1 MKATARMAG
10 LSRTCEVANFN
21 TLEVVMWSK
30 PEYTEMR
37 FGFEVTMYIANRCD
51 PQRVGGPPL
60 GRPGFF
66 EGVARDPG
74 LRLTLE

>member
-10 LSRTCEVANFN
+10 LSRPCAVTNSN

-37 FGFEVTMYIANRCD
+37 FGFEVTMYIANR
-51 PQRVGGPPL
+51 
-60 GRPGFF
+60 
-66 EGVARDPG
+66 
-74 LRLTLE
+74 

>member
-37 FGFEVTMYIANRCD
+37 FGFEVTMYIANR
-51 PQRVGGPPL
+51 
-60 GRPGFF
+60 
-66 EGVARDPG
+66 
-74 LRLTLE
+74 